1 MDPVRNSM
9 TSNNMIQTPL
19 KERPQ
24 PLMGQKGK
32 ISNAVLHKRFFAVV
46 LIGAS
51 VFLGGCR
58 ERNVNF
64 VTIGTGGVTGI
75 YYPTGVAISRMVN
88 KKFDEYR
95 IKATVESTSGSVF
108 NVNAVLNGD
117 LVFGVVQSDRQYQ
130 AYNGLAE
137 WSKYGKQ
144 TDLRSLFSVHPESI
158 TLIASEKSGI
168 REIKDLKGKR
178 VNLGNPGSGYLQN
191 SRDVLKAIGLAEDRD
206 LSAEYVK
213 AVEAPG
219 LLQDERIDAFFYT
232 VGHPNSNI
240 KEATSGRIK
249 VFIVPIRGPGIDK
262 MLKKYPYY
270 AESKIAH
277 SFYPY
282 AKNTEDIET
291 IGVKATFVTSKNVNE
306 RIVYAITK
314 EVFDNFE
321 DFKSL
326 HPAYEVLTRENMLSG
341 LSAPIHKGALKYYKE
356 AGLDKHIDSKLIID

>member
-1 MDPVRNSM
+1 MR
-9 TSNNMIQTPL
+9 
-19 KERPQ
+19 KERF
-24 PLMGQKGK
+24 
-32 ISNAVLHKRFFAVV
+32 NAVT
-46 LIGAS
+46 LIGIS
-51 VFLGGCR
+51 ILLVGCKAKKA
-58 ERNVNF
+58 NF

-88 KKFDEYR
+88 RKFDEYN
-95 IKATVESTSGSVF
+95 IKVTVESTSGSVF
-108 NVNAVLNGD
+108 NVNAVLNAD

-144 TDLRSLFSVHPESI
+144 TELRSVFSVHPESI

-178 VNLGNPGSGYLQN
+178 VNLGNPGSGHLQN
-191 SRDVLKAIGLAEDRD
+191 SRDVLKAIGLTEEHD

-213 AVEAPG
+213 AIEAPG
-219 LLQDERIDAFFYT
+219 LLQDERISAFFYT

-249 VFIVPIRGPGIDK
+249 VFIIPIRGQDIDK
-262 MLKKYPYY
+262 MLSKYPYY
-270 AESKIAH
+270 AKSVIPH

-282 AKNTEDIET
+282 ALNSEDVET
-291 IGVKATFVTSKNVNE
+291 IGVKATFVTSKKVSE
-306 RIVYAITK
+306 DIVYAITK
-314 EVFDNFE
+314 EVFENFD

-326 HPAYEVLTRENMLSG
+326 HPAYKMLTKQSMLKG
-341 LSAPIHKGALKYYKE
+341 LSAPIHKGALKYYRQT
-356 AGLDKHIDSKLIID
+356 GLDKYIDPNLIID